1 MTLPREID
9 EFIDYLQSARRL
21 SPHTLSGYRRDLSA
35 FAQFCEQQNLGSL
48 DIDGGHIRQ
57 FIGRQRAGG
66 LAASSLQRQLSSLR
80 SFFQHRIRHF
90 DHEVNP
96 AQGISAAQRGRKLPK
111 TLEVDLVSQLLN
123 FPGNDW
129 IDLRDRAIME
139 LFYSSGLRLDEL
151 QQLDLSGVDFNEAL
165 VHVTGK
171 GSKQRSLPV
180 GKLAIKALQQWLN
193 VRANIKQADSAALF
207 LSQRGSRLSHRSI
220 QQRLAFR
227 AKQQGLASKVHP
239 HMLRHSFASHLLES
253 SSDLRG
259 VQELLGH
266 ANLSTTQIYTH
277 LDFQHLAK
285 VYDQSHPRA
294 ARKKNHDGT

>member
-1 MTLPREID
+1 MALLREID
-9 EFIDYLQSARRL
+9 EFIDYLQSVKRL
-21 SPHTLSGYRRDLSA
+21 SPHTLSGYRRDLSS
-35 FAQFCEQQNLGSL
+35 FATFCEQQKLGSL

-57 FIGRQRAGG
+57 FVGRQRAGG

-80 SFFQHRIRHF
+80 SFYQHRIRHF
-90 DHEVNP
+90 GHKINP
-96 AQGISAAQRGRKLPK
+96 AKGISAAQRGRKLPK

-123 FPGNDW
+123 FPGDDW
-129 IDLRDRAIME
+129 IDRRDRAIME

-151 QQLDLSGVDFNEAL
+151 QQLNLIGVDFNEAL

-171 GSKQRSLPV
+171 GGKQRSLPV
-180 GKLAIKALQQWLN
+180 GALAIKALQQWLA
-193 VRANIKQADSAALF
+193 VRANIKQADPAALF
-207 LSQRGSRLSHRSI
+207 LSQRGGRLSHRSI

-227 AKQQGLASKVHP
+227 AKQQGLASTVHP

-294 ARKKNHDGT
+294 ARKKNHDDT